1 MTMILHRFM
10 SKLLL
15 LSCITAVC
23 AFGTAY
29 AAAETGCTKLKPAS
43 HDVPSAVAADSM
55 CGHQDVQN
63 GGVRG
68 GLDQLYRSMED
79 RARADAETNFTTIE
93 LAERIDFSYESETDT
108 RIVGSATYQIH
119 LRGNIVGRNRYVVTV
134 RVRGEL
140 TRSGDGYSSSVL
152 GSTRLS
158 KIKK

>member
-1 MTMILHRFM
+1 MTMILHRFL

-15 LSCITAVC
+15 LSCIIAVC
-23 AFGTAY
+23 AFGTVC
-29 AAAETGCTKLKPAS
+29 AAAETGFTKLKPDS
-43 HDVPSAVAADSM
+43 TTVPSAMAADSF
-55 CGHQDVQN
+55 CGHQNVQT

-79 RARADAETNFTTIE
+79 RARSAAETNFTTIE

-108 RIVGSATYQIH
+108 RIVGSATYLIH
-119 LRGNIVGRNRYVVTV
+119 LRGSIIGRNRYVVTV

-152 GSTRLS
+152 GSTVLS